1 MGTAPDRNGNRNG
14 NADALHVSRVPGK
27 PVRREADGRL
37 AVHLWLRK
45 GGTFDGDLA
54 LRLGP
59 AEAEPLH
66 AQLCF
71 ALAAEPAAPTT
82 SSGAVPGCR
91 QPVQGPS
98 GVRW

>member
-1 MGTAPDRNGNRNG
+1 MESTPVRNGDGNG
-14 NADALHVSRVPGK
+14 EGDGLHVSRVPSK
-27 PVRREADGRL
+27 PVQREADGRL
-37 AVHLWLRK
+37 AIHLWLRK

-54 LRLGP
+54 LRLSP
-59 AEAEPLH
+59 AEAELLH

-71 ALAAEPAAPTT
+71 ALAEEPAAPTT